1 MGSKLSSSDKDVSVV
16 MLGLDKAGKTTV
28 LYKLKKQP
36 TEGVEQTIG
45 FNEEKVR
52 YKRCQF
58 GIYDVGGE
66 QKIRSLWRHY
76 ISEVQ
81 VVVFVVDSA
90 DQERFPEARSELL
103 SLAAE
108 MGRGQPLLV
117 LANKQDVQGRL
128 TVPDVQCRKS
138 LNWKPSEIVP
148 GTSWA
153 RVRSLGRDSMKPW
166 PGSTPIM
173 AHDVMRW
180 LHSLPV
186 DIS

>member
-128 TVPDVQCRKS
+128 TVPDVQEKLELETIRDRP
-138 LNWKPSEIVP
+138 WHIV
-148 GTSWA
+148 GTSA
-153 RVRSLGRDSMKPW
+153 VSGEGLDE
-166 PGSTPIM
+166 
-173 AHDVMRW
+173 ALAW
-180 LHSLPV
+180 LHTNYGS
-186 DIS
+186 